1 MTNKINEQ
9 DYPIPSD
16 RAYDRERH
24 MWAQLDTASGNVL
37 VGIDALGLAS
47 LGDLAYVTLKNLGKQ
62 VKRGEAMGTLEAAK
76 MTGDLT
82 APVSGLIVARN
93 DRVVNNPALVNE
105 SPYVE
110 GWMVVIQPS
119 DWEAEAAQLISG
131 DELPA
136 WVESEIAR
144 YSQKGWLD

>member
-1 MTNKINEQ
+1 
-9 DYPIPSD
+9 
-16 RAYDRERH
+16 
-24 MWAQLDTASGNVL
+24 
-37 VGIDALGLAS
+37 
-47 LGDLAYVTLKNLGKQ
+47 
-62 VKRGEAMGTLEAAK
+62 MGTLEAAK